1 MKNELSCEFL
11 VVWIQICLAVKAS
24 GFELTAF

>member
-1 MKNELSCEFL
+1 MKNELSYEFL
-11 VVWIQICLAVKAS
+11 VVWIQIHLAAKAS